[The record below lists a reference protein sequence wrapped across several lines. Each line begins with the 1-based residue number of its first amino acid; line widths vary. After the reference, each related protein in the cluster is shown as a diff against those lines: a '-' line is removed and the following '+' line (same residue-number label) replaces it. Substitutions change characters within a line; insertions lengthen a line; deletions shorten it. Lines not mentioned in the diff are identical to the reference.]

1 VRPLRSLEITR
12 DGGFSRSWFDNVT
25 KPFQEFR
32 LADDGA
38 FLLDKG
44 QKQLEGAA
52 AEAHRFAVF
61 FEQASP
67 GI

>member
-1 VRPLRSLEITR
+1 
-12 DGGFSRSWFDNVT
+12 VT